1 MAPPSQDDEGMRI
14 VGVIRSIELHS
25 VASKFQNVPQ
35 RQVAKLVLDIERA
48 VDGDGSEINVENL
61 AGLHFQGPAEL
72 VPRYT
77 VGERVQITTTTP
89 SGMHIA
95 TIRPAPLS

>member
-1 MAPPSQDDEGMRI
+1 MGNDDGMKI

-25 VASKFQNVPQ
+25 VASKFQNVPA
-35 RQVAKLVLDIERA
+35 RQVAKIALDIERA
-48 VDGDGSEINVENL
+48 TDGDGSEIAVENL

-72 VPRYT
+72 VPRYHE
-77 VGERVQITTTTP
+77 GERVLITTTNP

>member
-1 MAPPSQDDEGMRI
+1 MGNDDGMKI

-25 VASKFQNVPQ
+25 VASKFQNVPA
-35 RQVAKLVLDIERA
+35 RQVAKIALDIERA
-48 VDGDGSEINVENL
+48 TDGDGSEIAVENL

-72 VPRYT
+72 VPRYHE
-77 VGERVQITTTTP
+77 GERVLITTTTP

>member
-1 MAPPSQDDEGMRI
+1 MGNDDGMTI

-25 VASKFQNVPQ
+25 VASKFQNVPA
-35 RQVAKLVLDIERA
+35 RQVAKIALDIERA
-48 VDGDGSEINVENL
+48 TDGDGSEIAVENL

-72 VPRYT
+72 VPRYHE
-77 VGERVQITTTTP
+77 GERVLITTATP

>member
-1 MAPPSQDDEGMRI
+1 MTDDGMRI

-25 VASKFQNVPQ
+25 VAPRFQNVPQ
-35 RQVAKLVLDIERA
+35 RQVAKLEIEIEHA
-48 VDGDGSEINVENL
+48 VDGDGTELNVENL
-61 AGLHFQGPAEL
+61 VGLHFQGPAEL
-72 VPRYT
+72 VPRYHP
-77 VGERVQITTTTP
+77 GERVVITTTTP

>member
-1 MAPPSQDDEGMRI
+1 MSNDDGMRI

-25 VASKFQNVPQ
+25 VAAKFQGVPQ
-35 RQVAKLVLDIERA
+35 RQVCKVVLEIERA
-48 VDGDGSEINVENL
+48 TDGDGTEIDVENL

-72 VPRYT
+72 VPRFHP
-77 VGERVQITTTTP
+77 GDRVVITTTTP

-95 TIRPAPLS
+95 TIRSAPVS

>member
-1 MAPPSQDDEGMRI
+1 MSSDDGMRI

-25 VASKFQNVPQ
+25 VASKFQGIPA
-35 RQVAKLVLDIERA
+35 RQVAKLVIEIERA
-48 VDGDGSEINVENL
+48 TDGDGSEIDVDNL

-72 VPRYT
+72 VPRYHE
-77 VGERVQITTTTP
+77 GERVQITTTTP

>member
-1 MAPPSQDDEGMRI
+1 MASDDGMRI
-14 VGVIRSIELHS
+14 VGTIASIELH
-25 VASKFQNVPQ
+25 AINSKFQNVPS

-48 VDGDGSEINVENL
+48 TDGDGSEINIENL

-72 VPRYT
+72 IPRYHA
-77 VGERVQITTTTP
+77 GERVMITTTTA

-95 TIRPAPLS
+95 SIRPAPLS

>member
-1 MAPPSQDDEGMRI
+1 MSSDEGMRI
-14 VGVIRSIELHS
+14 VGVIRSIELHP
-25 VASKFQNVPQ
+25 VAAKFQNVPP
-35 RQVAKLVLDIERA
+35 RQVAKLVLEIERA
-48 VDGDGSEINVENL
+48 IDGDGTEINVENL

-72 VPRYT
+72 VPRYGP
-77 VGERVQITTTTP
+77 GERVMITTTTP

>member
-1 MAPPSQDDEGMRI
+1 MGRDEGMRI
-14 VGVIRSIELHS
+14 VGTIRSLELHAL
-25 VASKFQNVPQ
+25 ASKFQNVPS

-48 VDGDGSEINVENL
+48 TDEQDNDINVENL

-72 VPRYT
+72 VPRYAI
-77 VGERVQITTTTP
+77 GERVIITTTTP

-95 TIRPAPLS
+95 TIKPAPLS

>member
-1 MAPPSQDDEGMRI
+1 MGNDDGMKI

-25 VASKFQNVPQ
+25 VASKFQNVPS
-35 RQVAKLVLDIERA
+35 RQVAKIALDIERA
-48 VDGDGSEINVENL
+48 TDGDGSEIAVENL

-72 VPRYT
+72 LPRYHE
-77 VGERVQITTTTP
+77 GERVLITTTTP

-95 TIRPAPLS
+95 SIRPAPLS